1 MPQKLLQ
8 KAQFKKI
15 AEATGDL
22 IGNKND
28 DKSASVS
35 KQFPKELYAQM
46 RMKQTYQKKDIYLQK
61 KDNKLLMN

>member
-8 KAQFKKI
+8 KAQFI
-15 AEATGDL
+15 RDL

>member
-8 KAQFKKI
+8 KTQFKKI

>member
-1 MPQKLLQ
+1 MIVLKHLQQMPQKLLQ

-28 DKSASVS
+28 DKSTSVS
-35 KQFPKELYAQM
+35 K
-46 RMKQTYQKKDIYLQK
+46 
-61 KDNKLLMN
+61 